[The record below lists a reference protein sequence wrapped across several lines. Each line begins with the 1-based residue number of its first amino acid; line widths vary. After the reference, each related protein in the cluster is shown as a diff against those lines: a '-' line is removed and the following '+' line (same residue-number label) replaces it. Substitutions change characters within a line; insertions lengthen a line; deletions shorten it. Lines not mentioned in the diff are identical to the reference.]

1 MLFELFALWVIKD
14 TTEQISKRLE
24 EEHGLDLSSNRC
36 RRDECHGND

>member
-24 EEHGLDLSSNRC
+24 EEQARKQRAS
-36 RRDECHGND
+36 RRTVKKRPTK

>member
-24 EEHGLDLSSNRC
+24 EEQARKKRGS
-36 RRDECHGND
+36 RRAVKKRPTK